1 VSKPRPV
8 ASTSS
13 CASHLHKHEIFA
25 LGQGPLPTCIIDDY
39 LREQQQPFYAERFQ
53 TAFIDWIVATDTSFE
68 AATHPK
74 LREVI
79 LLGGPTV
86 KDLLPS
92 RNTIRSWLLSTY
104 TERLSDV
111 KNSILNARS
120 KIVLSLDSWLAPN
133 NLSLLGVVGYWID
146 NNCVL
151 KTALLGL
158 CPLDSYTG
166 SDITDVLRKVVETFD
181 LTGRVSAY

>member
-1 VSKPRPV
+1 
-8 ASTSS
+8 
-13 CASHLHKHEIFA
+13 
-25 LGQGPLPTCIIDDY
+25 
-39 LREQQQPFYAERFQ
+39 
-53 TAFIDWIVATDTSFE
+53 VATDTSFE

-79 LLGGPTV
+79 LLRGPTV

-120 KIVLSLDSWLAPN
+120 KIVLSLDGWLAPN
-133 NLSLLGVVGYWID
+133 NLSLLGVVRY
-146 NNCVL
+146 
-151 KTALLGL
+151 
-158 CPLDSYTG
+158 
-166 SDITDVLRKVVETFD
+166 
-181 LTGRVSAY
+181 